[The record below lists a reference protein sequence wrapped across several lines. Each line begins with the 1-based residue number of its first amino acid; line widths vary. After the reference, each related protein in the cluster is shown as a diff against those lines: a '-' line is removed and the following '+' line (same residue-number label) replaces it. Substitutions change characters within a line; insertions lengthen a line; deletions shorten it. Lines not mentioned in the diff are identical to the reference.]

1 MEATNKYHSVLVV
14 DDHKMIVNGIKLLIG
29 DSFQHFYAAH
39 DDAEAV
45 SMALRYQ
52 PKLIIMDFS
61 LPDTSGDIVVQTIR
75 QKIKD
80 VKVLVYSFNFN
91 AEAIHKMFFAGVNG
105 YVVKSENDDE
115 FLDAIDAVL
124 EDRDYFC
131 KEARNHILNRILPV
145 SENAKFIAAN
155 TEFTQ
160 KEIEIIRLI
169 CQQKNAK
176 EISSLVFLS
185 ERTVEQYRSSIVR
198 RIGEKSI
205 IGILKFAL
213 KNGIVRL
220 EDL

>member
-1 MEATNKYHSVLVV
+1 MTEKRYHSVLVV
-14 DDHKMIVNGIKLLIG
+14 DDHKMIVNGIRLLIG
-29 DSFQHFYAAH
+29 DSFHEFYAAY
-39 DDAEAV
+39 DGAEAV

-52 PKLIIMDFS
+52 PKLIVIDYS
-61 LPDTSGDIVVQTIR
+61 LPDTHGDAVVNTIR
-75 QKIKD
+75 QKVKD
-80 VKVLVYSFNFN
+80 AKFLVYSFNFN
-91 AEAIHKMFFAGVNG
+91 AEAINKMFFAGVNG

-115 FLDAIDAVL
+115 FLDAIDVIMDGR
-124 EDRDYFC
+124 EYFC
-131 KEARNHILNRILPV
+131 KEARSHIINRILPGD
-145 SENAKFIAAN
+145 NAKFIAAN

-176 EISSLVFLS
+176 EISSQVFLS

-205 IGILKFAL
+205 IGIVKFAL